1 MSTHSN
7 HSGLQEGA
15 RSWLNNPLLSLLLE
29 QLKHLW
35 IVWSLIAMQTL
46 SSLSCLHFPL
56 AKIANLGLHLPLQG
70 LLPTLFLPTLFF
82 TFFQKDCLQPLS
94 SPHSVEI
101 ANLYSSPSAEI

>member
-1 MSTHSN
+1 MSKILVEQSTAVIAA
-7 HSGLQEGA
+7 GA
-15 RSWLNNPLLSLLLE
+15 AETFVDCMVSDCHANF
-29 QLKHLW
+29 
-35 IVWSLIAMQTL
+35 VFT
-46 SSLSCLHFPL
+46 SCLHFPL